1 LPGEL
6 DVFLNPESVAVIG
19 ATERPGS
26 WGSFIM
32 QGLLSLK
39 FGGRIYPVNRHA
51 EEVFGIPAF
60 GDIAEIDDSI
70 DLAVVA
76 IPEQFV
82 EETISACGRKG
93 VKGITLIT
101 SGFGEISKAGKARQ
115 DALAGQAHS
124 YGMRL
129 LGPNVS
135 GTFNLQ
141 AGFNASATPG
151 GNLLATPIAAACQG
165 GYAFYD
171 ILSSGGAKGL
181 GVGKFIHTGN
191 ESDLTVTDF
200 FDVFG
205 RDPEV
210 KVIVMYIEAIR
221 DGRRF
226 LEIAQKITP
235 LKPVIVYKAGRT
247 KDSARAA
254 QSHTGA
260 LAGSWKLY
268 QGLLRQAGVIICPA
282 MELLLPMG
290 MALVERPPMR
300 GTRTGIITV
309 GGSWGVALTDAL
321 GESGLSIPEFSSK
334 LQKKLR
340 LLGLPSR
347 SSTKNPV
354 DFGASGMFLA
364 TDMLLSIGREIL
376 VSDEVDALIL
386 HGVGR
391 PGMHSQDTP
400 EELRFF
406 VDIEKQQIRRIQSLE
421 DEFTL
426 PVCIGSHYNP
436 WESQVVSDLNQQKI
450 RIYNRLYEMAQILY
464 AMYCYAAR
472 QSAIFG

>member
-1 LPGEL
+1 
-6 DVFLNPESVAVIG
+6 
-19 ATERPGS
+19 
-26 WGSFIM
+26 M

-39 FGGRIYPVNRHA
+39 FAGRIYPVNRHA
-51 EEVFGIPAF
+51 EQVFGIPAF
-60 GDIAEIDDSI
+60 SDIAEIDDSI

-82 EETISACGRKG
+82 EETISACARKG
-93 VKGITLIT
+93 AKGVTLIT
-101 SGFGEISKAGKARQ
+101 SGFGEISKEGKARQ
-115 DALAGQAHS
+115 EALARQVHS

-141 AGFNASATPG
+141 AGFNASSTPG

-191 ESDLTVTDF
+191 EADLTVTDF
-200 FDVFG
+200 LDVFG

-210 KVIVMYIEAIR
+210 KAIVMYIEAIR

-226 LEIAQKITP
+226 LEIAHKITP
-235 LKPVIVYKAGRT
+235 IKPVIVYKAGRT

-260 LAGSWKLY
+260 MAGSWRLY
-268 QGLLRQAGVIICPA
+268 QGLLRQAGVVICPA

-300 GTRTGIITV
+300 GARTGIITV

-321 GESGLSIPEFSSK
+321 GESGLSTPEFSSK

-340 LLGLPSR
+340 SLGLPPR
-347 SSTKNPV
+347 ASTRNPV
-354 DFGASGMFLA
+354 DFGASGMFLSS
-364 TDMLLSIGREIL
+364 DLLLSIGREIL
-376 VSDEVDALIL
+376 VSGEVDALIL

-391 PGMHSQDTP
+391 PGMHSQDSP
-400 EELRFF
+400 EELRLFT
-406 VDIEKQQIRRIQSLE
+406 DIEKQQIRGIQSLE
-421 DEFTL
+421 SEFAL
-426 PVCIGSHYNP
+426 PVFIGSHHNQ
-436 WESQVVSDLNQQKI
+436 WESQVVSELNKQRI
-450 RIYNRLYEMAQILY
+450 RIYNHLHEMAQILY
-464 AMYCYAAR
+464 AMHCYAAR
-472 QSAIFG
+472 RSTI